1 MVAIVFVWLPL
12 ILYVR
17 HLQWY

>member
-1 MVAIVFVWLPL
+1 MVAIVFVWLSL